1 MKNIYF
7 KVRKLWLYF
16 RLGHGNYISF
26 TLSFFNF
33 VILAYRFLIE
43 PNLEQFS
50 LIGNLT
56 TFGIIFVIIYVPISI
71 LIGYWHRVTQL
82 KVDLDMRFTRN
93 IFLAKIMRTLL
104 DSKLGKVKEN
114 EIEKLENYLKK
125 ISEKGFISTDDEEKY

>member
-1 MKNIYF
+1 MEKKGYV
-7 KVRKLWLYF
+7 VRKLWLYF
-16 RLGHGNYISF
+16 RLGHGSYVSF

-33 VILAYRFLIE
+33 ILLAYRFLIE

-56 TFGIIFVIIYVPISI
+56 TFGIVFVIIYVPIAI

-82 KVDLDMRFTRN
+82 KVELDLRFTRN
-93 IFLAKIMRTLL
+93 TFLAKIMRTLL

-114 EIEKLENYLKK
+114 EIEKLENYLQK
-125 ISEKGFISTDDEEKY
+125 ISEKGFISTDDEEK

>member
-1 MKNIYF
+1 MEKIDYV
-7 KVRKLWLYF
+7 VRKLWLYF
-16 RLGHGNYISF
+16 RLGHGSYISF

-33 VILAYRFLIE
+33 ILLAYRFLIE

-56 TFGIIFVIIYVPISI
+56 TFGIVFVIIYVPIAI

-82 KVDLDMRFTRN
+82 KVELDISFTKN
-93 IFLAKIMRTLL
+93 TFLAKIMRTLL

-114 EIEKLENYLKK
+114 EIEELENYLEK
-125 ISEKGFISTDDEEKY
+125 ISKKGFISTDDEER